1 MNNMKFTN
9 RILHSA
15 KLFQFILLSAFLS
28 SCEDKI
34 EVKEIWV
41 DKYVEQK
48 LDTISVIDNWY
59 LDNMTIKD
67 ASDTGNEDG
76 LLAMNIHLDGNNLY
90 IANKKAKCVE
100 VFDAESLEYK
110 KSISHD
116 GRTLAQ
122 DVYVHGDHIFVATGE
137 MCAIQI
143 FDKKDGKYLTRI
155 GTGSFTGNVSKSGC
169 VAANDDFVFVRDS
182 KYQDIRV
189 FERSAISM
197 EKGDNN
203 TVFARLDTKGFYIA
217 SPAEPLSSSY
227 DMNIVGDSLYTFI
240 HCSNLVLAYSL
251 KDVRELKDATPVTK
265 TQLDGK
271 TKIYAISA
279 GTQKDAVWIS
289 MEQNG
294 KKSISEFSTED
305 FRNRDFSNPLRSF
318 TANGK
323 YSLPAQPMF
332 SYFNE
337 SLIYISGENIQKW
350 DIKNNPTYI
359 IEPLSE

>member
-1 MNNMKFTN
+1 MKN
-9 RILHSA
+9 RSGIFPAAQLYT
-15 KLFQFILLSAFLS
+15 LILLSAVLS
-28 SCEDKI
+28 ACEDKI

-48 LDTISVIDNWY
+48 LDTTSVIDNWY
-59 LDNMTIKD
+59 LDDLTIKD
-67 ASDTGNEDG
+67 ASDTGSEDG
-76 LLAMNIHLDGNNLY
+76 LLAMNIHLDGENIY
-90 IANKKAKCVE
+90 IANKKARCIE
-100 VFDAESLEYK
+100 VFDARSMEHK
-110 KSISHD
+110 QSISHD
-116 GRTLAQ
+116 GKTLAQ
-122 DVYVHGDHIFVATGE
+122 DVYVNGDHIFVATGE

-169 VAANDDFVFVRDS
+169 VAANEDFIFVRDS

-203 TVFARLDTKGFYIA
+203 TIFARLDTKGFYIA

-251 KDVRELKDATPVTK
+251 KDVRELKDATPVKK

-279 GTQKDAVWIS
+279 GTQTDAVWVS

-294 KKSISEFSTED
+294 KKNISEFRTDD
-305 FRNRDFSNPLRSF
+305 FHKRDFSSPLRSF

-323 YSLPAQPMF
+323 FTLPAQPMF
-332 SYFNE
+332 TYFNE
-337 SLIYISGENIQKW
+337 TLIYTSGESINKW
-350 DIKNNPTYI
+350 NIKNNPTYI
-359 IEPLSE
+359 IEPLTK